1 MCQCRKTNRLYF
13 NTRLYFSKYTSTSHF
28 KNILTIHACYDQQLQ
43 YTLYAISPS
52 YTAHTTSLEVSLYT
66 IQYLHSLQ
74 EYLGTPLQWG
84 FFIKHVKEAAL
95 FHLCRY
101 KCSNYV
107 IRNRIAG
114 HSNLVI
120 YRVYQKEVNSF
131 KKCLKLKSM
140 KVMVNILFYLHSLI
154 ACLPPGTKSLVYDN
168 Q

>member
-120 YRVYQKEVNSF
+120 YIITGVVTKTS
-131 KKCLKLKSM
+131 KLKTVLRYSLT
-140 KVMVNILFYLHSLI
+140 KEIYRLLLH
-154 ACLPPGTKSLVYDN
+154 
-168 Q
+168 QQ